1 MQVPSFAG
9 LTSGTQRVF
18 ARFPETMLAAV
29 AAAILAL
36 LSIRNSPH
44 IGLPAA
50 WAATGLGISACF
62 SVTMLSEGIA
72 RSATPR
78 FTRLRLVLGVLV
90 AGGLIALA
98 VMWPGWSDSVRAHRL
113 IHFALASHLLAA
125 FAPFTLHHRPN
136 AFWQYNRALFTR
148 FLVGGVYS
156 AVLFG
161 GLAVAL
167 RASKPLFGIHVS
179 ERIFV
184 DLWLVIAFVF
194 NTGYFLAGVPE
205 DFDALESDT
214 SYPGGLKV
222 FAQFVLVPLVALY
235 VVILT
240 AYLVKVLVTG
250 EWPNGWIG
258 WLVSSVSAAG
268 LLAILLVHPVRDRDE
283 NRWVS
288 RFSRI
293 FYLALLPSIGM
304 LFAAIGKRIGQYG
317 FTEERYY
324 LLALALWITGISLGY
339 SFRRRADIRWI
350 PIALFVLAAV
360 TAFGPGGAYTVSRI
374 DQTARL
380 QRLLSKH
387 GLLAQGHIQPADTTL
402 GFAEQKSLS
411 AIIEYLA
418 GTHGIRALP
427 TPLRQAAERDSAYRA
442 SVPASGGE
450 DRRGGTL
457 VAQAVMRGL
466 GLGYVSKWQSDEA
479 SNLNFFV
486 PPRTGAVE
494 SISGYDYEVS
504 LAGGLPLDVAITG
517 HRVRLELQRTRL
529 ELLLTEDGAQTR
541 TFALDSL
548 LNSLKRRQLA
558 PASVALSEPIRL
570 QPAGDGL
577 AACLVITQLTAHM
590 SADTL
595 AYLSLNGSLL
605 LRGWGER

>member
-9 LTSGTQRVF
+9 LTRGTQRVF
-18 ARFPETMLAAV
+18 TRFPETMLVAV
-29 AAAILAL
+29 AAAVMAVLSVRHDTHPGSLAWL
-36 LSIRNSPH
+36 
-44 IGLPAA
+44 AA
-50 WAATGLGISACF
+50 CVLAISAFF
-62 SVTMLSEGIA
+62 SITMLSESIA
-72 RSATPR
+72 RPATGR
-78 FTRLRLVLGVLV
+78 FTRARLFLGVIG
-90 AGGLIALA
+90 AGGVVALA
-98 VMWPGWSDSVRAHRL
+98 LMWPGWSDSVRLHRL
-113 IHFALASHLLAA
+113 IHFAVASHLLAA
-125 FAPFTLHHRPN
+125 FAPFVVRHQPN
-136 AFWQYNRALFTR
+136 AFWHYNRTLFTR
-148 FLVGGVYS
+148 FLVGGLYS
-156 AVLFG
+156 AVLFA
-161 GLAVAL
+161 GLAMAL
-167 RASKPLFGIHVS
+167 AASKPLFGLQVH
-179 ERIFV
+179 EQLYA
-184 DLWLVIAFVF
+184 DLWFVIVFIF

-205 DFDALESDT
+205 LPDALEHDT
-214 SYPGGLKV
+214 SYPSGLKV

-324 LLALALWITGISLGY
+324 LLALALWITGIALGY

-360 TAFGPGGAYTVSRI
+360 TAFGPGGAYTVSRL

-418 GTHGIRALP
+418 GTHGLRALP

-442 SVPASGGE
+442 SVPASGSE
-450 DRRGGTL
+450 DQRGGTL

-479 SNLNFFV
+479 RNLNFFV

-504 LAGGLPLDVAITG
+504 LAGGLPLDVAIAG
-517 HRVRLELQRTRL
+517 HKVRLELQRTRL
-529 ELLLTEDGAQTR
+529 ELLLTEDGAGTR

-548 LNSLKRRQLA
+548 LNSLKHRQLA
-558 PASVALSEPIRL
+558 PASVPLSEPIRL
-570 QPAGDGL
+570 QPAGDGP